1 MERFHDD
8 VLRLQSAEE
17 RPGHK
22 SRTTSDA
29 GGIGRSFLKGA
40 ANAGVAYGA
49 QWKMTHDSGS
59 DIPPLLP
66 LTNGRVFG
74 VGPQIDMPVF
84 AKGLNVGLVSFRY
97 MWLVGAK
104 TALGA
109 QVLTVSFTFARIFH
123 P

>member
-1 MERFHDD
+1 
-8 VLRLQSAEE
+8 
-17 RPGHK
+17 
-22 SRTTSDA
+22 
-29 GGIGRSFLKGA
+29 
-40 ANAGVAYGA
+40 
-49 QWKMTHDSGS
+49 MTHDSGS